1 MDELTLIV
9 EGIQNKLKK
18 LTIRNKQLKEK
29 ILSLETDNRS
39 LQKDLEGSAQRIGEL
54 EKELTNVQAAKLLEG
69 TDSSRAKQKI
79 NELLRE
85 IEKST
90 VLLNR

>member
-39 LQKDLEGSAQRIGEL
+39 LQKDLEGSAQRIGGL
-54 EKELTNVQAAKLLEG
+54 EKELANVQAAKLLEG

>member
-1 MDELTLIV
+1 MDELSLIV
-9 EGIQNKLKK
+9 EGIQHKLKK

-29 ILSLETDNRS
+29 ISSLETDHRS
-39 LQKDLEGSAQRIGEL
+39 MQQELDNAARRIAEL
-54 EKELTNVQAAKLLEG
+54 EKELSNVQAAKLLEG
-69 TDSSRAKQKI
+69 SDSSRAKQKI
-79 NELLRE
+79 DELLRE

>member
-1 MDELTLIV
+1 MDELSLIV
-9 EGIQNKLKK
+9 EGIQHKLKK

-29 ILSLETDNRS
+29 ISILETDHRS
-39 LQKDLEGSAQRIGEL
+39 MQHELDNAGRRIAEL
-54 EKELTNVQAAKLLEG
+54 EKELSHVQAAKLLEG
-69 TDSSRAKQKI
+69 FDSSRAKQKI
-79 NELLRE
+79 DELLRE